1 MLLPFAMVVCVHP
14 QELQPMPMATHP
26 TPRLSTPLTSRLKW
40 HIEWN
45 WTLALM
51 GIAFCHGC
59 VLALIAHVPP
69 PKRKEKVSEKQSRFA
84 CLVMMTWQIG
94 IDYKSEWIRNP

>member
-1 MLLPFAMVVCVHP
+1 
-14 QELQPMPMATHP
+14 
-26 TPRLSTPLTSRLKW
+26 
-40 HIEWN
+40 
-45 WTLALM
+45 M